1 MASSR
6 HLTILQINDLH
17 GYLEPHAEFV
27 RTAAGMDYQTLGGL
41 ARIGGL
47 FNAIRQ
53 EVGDG
58 VIALDN
64 GDTFHGTYVPVTS
77 QGLAMVPMMNALG
90 LDAMTA
96 HWEFAYGPA
105 GFKHLAAQL
114 NYPVLAIN
122 CFDKASGDLVFA
134 PYLVVER
141 AGLRL
146 GIVGLACPIVD
157 KTMPPSYSEGVRFTN
172 GVDELPGWID
182 HLRTIERVDL
192 VIALSH
198 LGYPQDVA
206 LAKRVNGIDVLV
218 SGHTHNRMYEP
229 VIENG
234 AIIFQSGCHGAFIGR
249 LDVEVSDSKV
259 VGHRHQLIPV
269 DGDVPE
275 DAAIAGLVESAVG
288 PHRTMLQAVVGA
300 TETPLH
306 RYAMLQ
312 STMDQVLLDA
322 VAAASGREIAFSNG
336 WRYGAPIPPGPV
348 TVADLWNI
356 IPTNPPVSVVDLT
369 GQEIQDMLE
378 QNLERT
384 FAADPFDQMGGYVK
398 RCRGLH
404 MYLKAESP
412 AGHRIER
419 LFVGDKPVDAARI
432 YEVAFVT
439 TQGVPAKFGTNR
451 RNLETYAVDALKAYF
466 AKQSPVRLSPQE
478 TVTAV

>member
-1 MASSR
+1 MASSGR
-6 HLTILQINDLH
+6 LTILQINDLH

-47 FNAIRQ
+47 FNAIRA

-64 GDTFHGTYVPVTS
+64 GDTFHGTYVPVAS
-77 QGLAMVPMMNALG
+77 DGLAMVPTMNALG
-90 LDAMTA
+90 LAAMTA

-105 GFKHLAAQL
+105 GFKRLAALL

-122 CFDKASGDLVFA
+122 CFDKATGELFFA
-134 PYLVVER
+134 PYLVLER
-141 AGLRL
+141 GGLRL
-146 GIVGLACPIVD
+146 GVVGLACPIVD

-172 GVDELPGWID
+172 GVDELPGWIE
-182 HLRTIERVDL
+182 HLRSVEQVDL

-206 LAKRVNGIDVLV
+206 LAKRVDGIEVLV

-234 AIIFQSGCHGAFIGR
+234 TIIFQSGCHGAFVGR
-249 LDVEVSDSKV
+249 LDVEVSNAKV
-259 VGHRHQLIPV
+259 VSHRHRLIPV
-269 DGDVPE
+269 DGAAPE
-275 DAAIAGLVESAVG
+275 DPEIAALVEAAIG
-288 PHRTMLQAVVGA
+288 PHRAMLDEVVGA

-322 VAAASGREIAFSNG
+322 VAAASGRQIAFSNG
-336 WRYGAPIPPGPV
+336 WRYGAPIPSGPV
-348 TVADLWNI
+348 TMADLWNI

-404 MYLKAESP
+404 MYLKAENP
-412 AGHRIER
+412 TGHRIER
-419 LFVGDKPVDAARI
+419 LFVGDEPIEHARV

-439 TQGVPAKFGTNR
+439 AQGVPAKFGTNR
-451 RNLETYAVDALKAYF
+451 RNLEIHAVDALHAYF
-466 AKQSPVRLSPQE
+466 VRHSPVRTSAQE